1 MSDSVL
7 VIGGGIAGIQA
18 SLDLAKG
25 GARVVL
31 VEREAT
37 IGGVMAVLD
46 KNFPTLDCSIC
57 IEAPKMSEVDLH
69 PNIEILSLAEVDK
82 VEGEPGNFRVTVRQK
97 ARYVTD
103 ECTRCG
109 ECATVCPVVLPNEY
123 DSGMAARKAIYT
135 PIPQSAPGAYMIDM
149 EHCLNDPPN
158 YLPCNHCVE
167 ACAPKS
173 IDLLMPKEQLLT
185 REVGSIIVAV
195 GYDMLDPRKLKEYGY
210 GTHPDILTSLE
221 FERLINSA
229 GPTDGE
235 IVRPSDGQHP
245 RNILFVLCV
254 GSRDR
259 RFYHYCSRFCCMY
272 SIKHAYQALDHGLD
286 DVTVLYM
293 DIRAYGKGFD
303 GFWERTRDAGAKFVR
318 GRPARIRVSE
328 KARKREGEKAKKRE
342 GENVGGVLRGSPT
355 LGGSPPPATRSTIEV
370 IYENTETATRV
381 VQDFDMVVL
390 ANAVTPP
397 EGLADLA
404 ARLGIELDSD
414 GFLRATE
421 MQGGLIT
428 TTRYGIYA
436 AGCDTGPK
444 DIPDSVAEGSGAAA
458 LAVSHLTARYWPEPP
473 DVEPMPNIEIPRVGV
488 FVCHCG
494 SNIAGVVDVEQ
505 VAAYAQ
511 TLPDVVY
518 TSHQMFS
525 CAGNTQAE
533 IEEAIKEHQITRV
546 VIAACSPKTHESI
559 FRGVLIRSGLNPY
572 LLEMAN
578 IRNMDSWV
586 HKFEKEKATVKA
598 LDMVSMA
605 VEKARRLV
613 PLESSH
619 LPLTQRALVIGGG
632 IAGMTAA
639 TALARQGYETHLV
652 EKGDHLGGMLTQLEH
667 IAPAN
672 LEAAGIVAAK
682 AQDLAQAGVHLHLNT
697 EVETIG
703 GVVGNFH
710 AHLSDGV
717 DLDIGAVVMAT
728 GSIAYQPEEFN
739 YADDPRVITNLE
751 LEELL
756 SYKLKVESSK
766 SAADKQLSTFDFRL
780 STDIERITFI
790 SCVGARQ
797 GRIGCSRY
805 CCTSMIS
812 QALQLRRMG
821 KKVRVVSKDIRTY
834 SRQAEELYE
843 EAMRA
848 GVQFFRYDDDRPPQ
862 EVLTVRDGDVEFYDH
877 LLGVELRIPTD
888 LLVLVVGLR
897 PPEDNL
903 ADQLKLSKSEDG
915 FYMELHPKLG
925 PVETAVQGVY
935 LAGASQ
941 GAKDVR
947 ESMAQ
952 ALAAAGKAGAL
963 LARGEIEKEPLTAQH
978 DPEKCIGCMRCVK
991 VCPFNAIEQIGEP
1004 GKGTVRITEAACMG
1018 CGNCAAE
1025 CPVHAI
1031 EMPYF
1036 TGEQVMAQVD
1046 AALAEN
1052 PAQKCIVF
1060 TCNWCSYAGADL
1072 AGIEKRQYPTSARII
1087 RTMCSARLEE
1097 RFVARAFEKGAGAVL
1112 VTGCRLTESGSD
1124 CHYNYANVSTAK
1136 RFKRWQKKFAR
1147 KGIAPERL
1155 QLRWISAAEGK
1166 EFAEKITEM
1175 DGIVREY
1182 AAREDEE

>member
-18 SLDLAKG
+18 SLDLAKA

-82 VEGEPGNFRVTVRQK
+82 IEGEPGNFRVTVRQQ

-109 ECATVCPVVLPNEY
+109 KCTEVCPVVLPNEY

-135 PIPQSAPGAYMIDM
+135 PIPQAAPGAYLIDM

-195 GYDMLDPRKLKEYGY
+195 GYDMLDPRELKEYGY

-221 FERLINSA
+221 FERLVNSA

-259 RFYHYCSRFCCMY
+259 RFRHYCSRFCCMY

-318 GRPARIRVSE
+318 GRPSRIRAKKREGEKARKRGSEEARKRESE
-328 KARKREGEKAKKRE
+328 KARKRESEEARKRESEKARK
-342 GENVGGVLRGSPT
+342 RGSEEARRRESEDARRRGSEEAGER
-355 LGGSPPPATRSTIEV
+355 GGEGARTRSTIEV
-370 IYENTETATRV
+370 IYENTETATRM

-428 TTRYGIYA
+428 TTRHGVYA

-494 SNIAGVVDVEQ
+494 SNIAGVVDVEK

-533 IEEAIKEHQITRV
+533 IEEAIKEHQLTRV

-619 LPLTQRALVIGGG
+619 LPLTQKALVIGGG

-652 EKGDHLGGMLTQLEH
+652 EKGDSLGGMLKQLEH

-672 LEAAGIVAAK
+672 LEAADIVAAK

-697 EVETIG
+697 EVEG
-703 GVVGNFH
+703 
-710 AHLSDGV
+710 
-717 DLDIGAVVMAT
+717 
-728 GSIAYQPEEFN
+728 
-739 YADDPRVITNLE
+739 
-751 LEELL
+751 
-756 SYKLKVESSK
+756 
-766 SAADKQLSTFDFRL
+766 
-780 STDIERITFI
+780 
-790 SCVGARQ
+790 
-797 GRIGCSRY
+797 
-805 CCTSMIS
+805 
-812 QALQLRRMG
+812 
-821 KKVRVVSKDIRTY
+821 
-834 SRQAEELYE
+834 
-843 EAMRA
+843 
-848 GVQFFRYDDDRPPQ
+848 
-862 EVLTVRDGDVEFYDH
+862 DGD
-877 LLGVELRIPTD
+877 G
-888 LLVLVVGLR
+888 
-897 PPEDNL
+897 
-903 ADQLKLSKSEDG
+903 
-915 FYMELHPKLG
+915 
-925 PVETAVQGVY
+925 
-935 LAGASQ
+935 
-941 GAKDVR
+941 
-947 ESMAQ
+947 
-952 ALAAAGKAGAL
+952 
-963 LARGEIEKEPLTAQH
+963 
-978 DPEKCIGCMRCVK
+978 
-991 VCPFNAIEQIGEP
+991 
-1004 GKGTVRITEAACMG
+1004 
-1018 CGNCAAE
+1018 
-1025 CPVHAI
+1025 
-1031 EMPYF
+1031 
-1036 TGEQVMAQVD
+1036 
-1046 AALAEN
+1046 
-1052 PAQKCIVF
+1052 
-1060 TCNWCSYAGADL
+1060 
-1072 AGIEKRQYPTSARII
+1072 QYCLSARRI
-1087 RTMCSARLEE
+1087 
-1097 RFVARAFEKGAGAVL
+1097 
-1112 VTGCRLTESGSD
+1112 
-1124 CHYNYANVSTAK
+1124 
-1136 RFKRWQKKFAR
+1136 
-1147 KGIAPERL
+1147 
-1155 QLRWISAAEGK
+1155 
-1166 EFAEKITEM
+1166 
-1175 DGIVREY
+1175 
-1182 AAREDEE
+1182 